1 LDSLA
6 IPGDAR
12 FHPAQG
18 HTGAG
23 GVHLT
28 QVNADIIDLNKE
40 LVSSWIPVINL
51 IQGKLNRHSVSF
63 QLVWTGTTGDIDGR
77 GHHLTAGSKQAKEL
91 RETNSIFCRRSR

>member
-1 LDSLA
+1 LDGLA

-28 QVNADIIDLNKE
+28 QVNADIIDLDKE
-40 LVSSWIPVINL
+40 LVIWIPVINL
-51 IQGKLNRHSVSF
+51 VQGKFNRHSVSF
-63 QLVWTGTTGDIDGR
+63 HLVWTGTTGDIDGR
-77 GHHLTAGSKQAKEL
+77 GHLRTAASKQAKEL
-91 RETNSIFCRRSR
+91 RETSSIFCRRSR